1 MNTFYEKSAIG
12 EAYSKLILVGE
23 HAVVYGK
30 PAIAVP
36 FPLKAKAI
44 VYRTEGPIT
53 LESSVYTGEITSLP
67 DKMKGISACIKETL
81 QYLNNTSDGLLIK
94 IDSAIPLGRGLGSSA
109 AVAIAIVRALAS
121 FYKKELKHK
130 ELLSLVHVA
139 ETYAHG
145 NPSGIDMA
153 AELSESPI
161 WFQKG
166 QETSALNMRE
176 NLYIVVGD
184 TGRAGD
190 TRTAVEK
197 VRKNYDLE
205 PMKVKKSL
213 ETIENIAIEAK
224 EALVKGDIY
233 LLGNLIN
240 RNQKELMSLG
250 VSDEELNK
258 LIEAANKAGALG
270 AKLTGGGLGGCMI
283 ALAPDLTRGKII
295 SEELVKAGA
304 TQSWCF
310 STSEDILYET

>member
-1 MNTFYEKSAIG
+1 MNIFYNKSAVG

-44 VYRTEGPIT
+44 VYRTEGPIM
-53 LESSVYTGEITSLP
+53 LESSVYTGVITNLP

-94 IDSAIPLGRGLGSSA
+94 IDSVIPLGRGLGSSA

-121 FYKKELKHK
+121 FYEKELKQK
-130 ELLSLVHVA
+130 ELFSLVHVA

-166 QETSALNMRE
+166 QETSTLNIRE

-213 ETIENIAIEAK
+213 ETIEHIAIKAK
-224 EALVKGDIY
+224 EALIKGDIC
-233 LLGNLIN
+233 LLGNLLN
-240 RNQKELMSLG
+240 KNQKELMTLG
-250 VSDEELNK
+250 VSDDGLNK
-258 LIEAANKAGALG
+258 LIEAANNAGALG
-270 AKLTGGGLGGCMI
+270 AKLTGGGLGGCMM

-310 STSEDILYET
+310 STAEDKIYET